1 MAHDHVH
8 RAEESNLK
16 RVMIALVLTGTFMVV
31 EVIGGII
38 SGSLALLADAG
49 HMLTD
54 TMALALAAA
63 AFHVSKRPAGGSL
76 TYGYQRFQ
84 ILAAFVNGLSLLL
97 VVGWIFYEAVRRFIT
112 PRDILGETM
121 LTVAAAGLVINV
133 ISFAVLHSGD
143 QENLNIRGAALH
155 VAGDLL
161 GSVAAIVAAVVIIY
175 TGWTLIDPILSV
187 AVAFLILRSAW
198 VLVKRSAH
206 VLLEGAPDWL
216 DVTDL
221 QRRIVANISGVY
233 GIHHVH
239 VWGLTPQRL
248 MLTMHL
254 QLDDE
259 ARSQSAVVREVK
271 AFLRDEYG
279 IDHSTIEVELDEL
292 RRSPGCAAL
301 GRCRTSMCS
310 AAQGYPALVVGRN
323 NPDVG
328 EGAISL
334 RVVEAVSDHPL
345 ISDIKAEV
353 VCLHFDL
360 GAFCLADERAGLDR
374 CRPMRLEHANQVL
387 ERVARVDDILD
398 DEHVLALDIAAHVH
412 DQAYRAGRRAP
423 AAVAGDR
430 DELDGARNAQAARK
444 VGQED
449 K

>member
-16 RVMIALVLTGTFMVV
+16 RVMIALVLTGTFMLV

-63 AFHVSKRPAGGSL
+63 AFHVSKRPAGGNL

-97 VVGWIFYEAVRRFIT
+97 VVGWIFYEAVKRFIT

-143 QENLNIRGAALH
+143 QDNLNIRGAALH

-221 QRRIVANISGVY
+221 QHRIVANIPGVY

-239 VWGLTPQRL
+239 VWGLTPQQL

-254 QLDDE
+254 QLDDA

-279 IDHSTIEVELDEL
+279 IDHSTIEVELDE
-292 RRSPGCAAL
+292 CA
-301 GRCRTSMCS
+301 
-310 AAQGYPALVVGRN
+310 
-323 NPDVG
+323 
-328 EGAISL
+328 
-334 RVVEAVSDHPL
+334 DH
-345 ISDIKAEV
+345 
-353 VCLHFDL
+353 
-360 GAFCLADERAGLDR
+360 
-374 CRPMRLEHANQVL
+374 QVML
-387 ERVARVDDILD
+387 
-398 DEHVLALDIAAHVH
+398 
-412 DQAYRAGRRAP
+412 P
-423 AAVAGDR
+423 
-430 DELDGARNAQAARK
+430 
-444 VGQED
+444 
-449 K
+449 